1 MSHPSLYCPVCQQ
14 GPAPAWARARDYEYF
29 STGEEEFTYYHCGHC
44 GTLFIDPVPVE
55 KLKQI
60 YPPNYYSFVSS
71 SGNMVTRIKEWL
83 DKRFLRK
90 ILRDLPAEKI
100 DVLDVGG
107 GTGWILDLLKKTDR
121 RVGFTQIADIDEK
134 AKETAIKNGHA
145 YFQGTVEE
153 FETDRKFHLILMLNL
168 IEHVQYPLLVLKKAA
183 SLLHPGGI
191 LLIKTPNTDSW
202 DARLFR
208 KTYWGGLHC
217 PRHWVIF
224 SEKSFRRVAAQ
235 TGLCVKK
242 LEYTQGAPFW
252 AFSIIAALSR
262 KKIIHTSAQAP
273 VIFHWLFAPL
283 SGLFALF
290 DFLRKPFAKTS
301 QLFIQL
307 TREEKQEKVC

>member
-1 MSHPSLYCPVCQQ
+1 
-14 GPAPAWARARDYEYF
+14 
-29 STGEEEFTYYHCGHC
+29 
-44 GTLFIDPVPVE
+44 
-55 KLKQI
+55 
-60 YPPNYYSFVSS
+60 
-71 SGNMVTRIKEWL
+71 MVTRIKEWL

-90 ILRDLPAEKI
+90 ILRHLPAEKI

-121 RVGFTQIADIDEK
+121 RIGFTQIADIDEK

-168 IEHVQYPLLVLKKAA
+168 IEHVQYPPLVLKKAA

-224 SEKSFRRVAAQ
+224 SEKSFRLLAAQ
-235 TGLCVKK
+235 TGLCIKK

-283 SGLFALF
+283 SGFFAIF
-290 DFLRKPFAKTS
+290 DFLRRPFAKTS